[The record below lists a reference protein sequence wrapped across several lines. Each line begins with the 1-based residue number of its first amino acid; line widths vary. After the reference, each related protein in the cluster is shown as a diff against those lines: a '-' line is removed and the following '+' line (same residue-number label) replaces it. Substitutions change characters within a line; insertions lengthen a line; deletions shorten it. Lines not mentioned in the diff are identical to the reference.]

1 MSDALRRALEYV
13 DESRAAAAQQPAN
26 LREAADA
33 QDMWAP
39 TRAYE
44 AGRLATDINANNA
57 DIARLRAN
65 NRAQEADVLERQNQA
80 LAQRQALYAPDIEKV
95 EDIGSKNGY
104 LRDGLSWFGSQLGN
118 AAASAQDPVAL
129 AAAGTAVGRAASV
142 VPQLRGVGKAIQYGS
157 QLGAFGLNQRQMTG
171 EMYGRLK
178 DDPVAFANM
187 TPQEAYRTS
196 NLYGVG
202 AGALESL
209 LPGTLGHA
217 LGGGALRVGGRAALQ
232 HGAGATLLKDA
243 ATEGGT
249 ELAEQYAQ
257 QQVHSAYNP
266 QRVTSGDF
274 SENLNAALGGAAGG
288 AGLGAPHA
296 IADAAYGRAARTG
309 EVVREKAGE
318 TVDLLKEKA
327 PQVYEDSGV
336 KGVVDLGAE
345 KARGAYE
352 GVAGAFKKATDYLRD
367 EQGRIN
373 YPEATRKAMAD
384 YDRYKM
390 SQEEADILTAVPPE
404 GLDPEGT
411 KAWAQE
417 NDARRGELIANRLAA
432 LEADGVQEASP
443 LLDAVTGDD
452 PVAQFEALNQATE
465 FLLQRN
471 AAAQVNRK
479 AAVLR
484 EFTGTKIQQAAH
496 AVTRAAQKAAGAAVF
511 TGMNVAEGVA
521 QATGGPKRNAQGT
534 QGESAPMTYDQW
546 MAARAAVG
554 RAFDAHGAKLR
565 AQKRAATPAPA
576 PEQVQAATTA
586 GELFARAAAR
596 EDLGGDVRAR
606 EDYGRS
612 LAYELSEMAQE
623 YELRGFVRPSVFDA
637 LADDLRD
644 ALGKDAQDA
653 VMRMAALEG
662 GSQLLTDMAAK
673 VSNATLRARR
683 PTQLQDQ
690 LIAQLPQEHQAEIRK
705 SGAADLQEA
714 VLDIARGRMSER
726 RIKEIEKAIGGD
738 TLRRML
744 EIVDGPDETFSARAQ
759 NEAPIFGQQGQAE
772 EFDPDRLTMNDDGE
786 VGDFEKRQAERR
798 VKRGAAPRMYVF
810 PKDPVAGMRTTD
822 SENRRTARN
831 PFEPTS
837 KLSPAE
843 AAKAREA
850 AAAAQLMG
858 EDAKPVIA
866 RTRPRMS
873 RRDDVNSDGKNTLAH
888 KIAQLEETLGVAR
901 TPEAFFRRAEQELRA
916 TKGAERAKA
925 SEQFKR
931 LQQLE
936 KQFASG
942 DERAV
947 ARVGEMME
955 RFFDVRAGGYVV
967 DARSAREVMDEQNMP
982 EAQRMAIFRD
992 YMLQEGARVR
1002 EKDAGK
1008 AEKYFQLAR
1017 NAQAALLDGVDGT
1030 DTKPRAQRVY
1040 RLTAGDRATLRRAM
1054 ERYFGENYLVVGEQ
1068 LSDRVPGTMAVGEL
1082 IEMAKSGAKARDAV
1096 RGQVSA
1102 AAGERGGKDAAT
1114 DMRGEA
1120 EGHLLNFPQRAGGNL
1135 LGSRGNKGDPLVI
1148 KTHSLVA
1155 WVRNNR
1161 RETPDEKLSEEKA
1174 FLRDLQE
1181 GIAAV
1186 TNMESVGGLPFMLD
1200 KFGRKQYFDGRNVPD
1215 ALQLPN
1221 RTGWAFNQKRRE
1233 GALAEDQ
1240 WKDAGIMGP
1249 RDPST
1254 VEDARSDEKYQKKL
1268 ANEYAPGEDL
1278 AQGGAN
1284 VAPPI
1289 VGDASNVG
1297 YLDPYSDIARRAGMV
1312 TRRKKPMQT
1321 LRQKRLA
1328 EHAVRVAA
1336 AKRGKANTK
1345 APDDHAAA
1353 SLRNTRIDKG
1363 KLDWELFNET
1373 GLESDKIR
1381 DSEHTTVEKEE
1392 VASRSKDVTAGIG
1405 RESAVDAVSKAADR
1419 GDRVFAYKGERR
1431 EVVQGGRLVRVDQDL
1446 DVATT
1451 LENIDRR
1458 LRAVNDTREKFA
1470 KGRHYAYPLAY
1481 ALSVKN
1487 VQELLDSGAL
1497 STEESEAF
1505 IDRQRQAAQVITTA
1519 PAGAR
1524 LRLAKAMASGYRAV
1538 RNYEEADA
1546 FLASLGR
1553 DAAPEVAAAG
1563 APKSQRAPGGA
1574 KLTGKT
1580 PFTPKDQAKADR
1592 ATKFIGRGSER
1603 SSTAQYAK
1611 DFGAL
1616 ANTGSYTASDT
1627 VFVSA
1632 EGARAGRVE
1641 PDFAEI
1647 DRAVAAGATVVTD
1660 NAENRA
1666 REYNMGE
1673 RQVAAHLAKKGY
1685 TETSPGTWTA
1695 PKTVGTPDNPAVAPP
1710 PTKVSQAEARKFI
1723 GGLDAALREPP
1734 DAIKPVLARVVAAS
1748 AEGNLA
1754 VKDLAKLVRWAA
1766 KSPSQAAV
1774 ADHVANELLQL
1785 TDGTLA
1791 VGGLAQKTVDS
1802 WSKKFAGGAKI
1813 EVLKIPKGHAYELL
1827 MGHMHD
1833 VDSLGGAYINVDGK
1847 HVIASFESGAKTRV
1861 TALSRLAH
1869 EFGHALQRIAFDSAP
1884 ERTQQKIRAAY
1895 EADLTALGKDDGE
1908 LRRFISSARVS
1919 DDVLSAVDG
1928 VSPDA
1933 LQAAAPMI
1941 ARGVNAGV
1949 WSSAKGTAQGEYL
1962 TSFPEWFAEN
1972 FSKYATTSADLKLDP
1987 EVRGFWEGLLKKLR
2001 GFFNHFVKQ
2010 YTPDATFAGWVD
2022 SLAANAP
2029 KRKLSLMSTQIH
2041 NDLRRPGFSATHD
2054 SPIRHEGRFNWRE
2067 HTGKGEGAAAFGAG
2081 TYLSTGDGVH
2091 KFYKKMMSAKAG
2103 ETSPTYHV
2111 SVQAMKAQLLNW
2123 DKPLGEQSSYVQK
2136 RIYQLFEDKALG
2148 NPEDLHRG
2156 RATGAQLYKEIT
2168 DQLGSQREASNALQA
2183 TGILGHEYAAAN
2195 GRDGKTPNYVIY
2207 DDSKISTNYVSFN
2220 KQGAGKFEGWKTG
2233 PTARQGSGVAPDAD
2247 VAAARA
2253 YVDKVLGPQVKAE
2266 FESITGYS
2274 GEWIE
2279 AENLIKVS
2287 TLTNAGVM
2295 NVARHEAL
2303 HAFYSRFVKAN
2314 PKAQRVLAS
2323 LTDDPRVLRRLEAL
2337 LKDEPEALGQLT
2349 DGEERLAYIHQF
2361 AQAGLLK
2368 LPHTPGT
2375 TLMAKVR
2382 KFLRR
2387 VFQMVSDQERAVD
2400 LLYSFER
2407 GDFRGLEPS
2416 AAGRVI
2422 AKSIDQG
2429 AWLKNGTKAF
2439 DKVMQAAAALTVPAH
2454 TILQNSASPTARKIA
2469 ELFYTNP
2476 ADEAAGDKEPGYLN
2490 ERNQQMR
2497 RYSNLFRNAVG
2508 ELDEGQRRE
2517 LLEAM
2522 QNETSTAS
2530 LRDPDVQDAKEK
2542 LHAMFS
2548 RFHRYLTD
2556 EKGLRIGKINEN
2568 YFPVV
2573 YDAEKVRDGSFA
2585 KMLREK
2591 YASNIAEMVERI
2603 NAAREKGGKAGVP
2616 VSADDVIEA
2625 VVQRIAGEN
2634 PMDDTTLDP
2643 LREDG
2648 VLRPWFAGGE
2658 KRTLNFLEPEDRAP
2672 FLEKDLVRTLSQYVR
2687 QGVRAAEYSSRF
2699 GRQGALLSKQLEAVG
2714 QELQDAADKMLKE
2727 GDLKDEKAR
2736 DKWVSRQ
2743 YRDVANAVGAMEGSL
2758 GHDVPE
2764 WVRKTNSAA
2773 IVYQNVRILP
2783 LALFS
2788 SFVDPLGIIARGG
2801 EMRDAFNTF
2810 ARGMRDV
2817 ARTWGDMLREEPKQ
2831 RQKDEWEKL
2840 AEHVGVI
2847 DAAVFNHF
2855 LHDEYASVYLDGRA
2869 KKINEVMF
2877 KANGMEPFNRAMRV
2891 GATQSAV
2898 KFIERHSKKPE
2909 AHSAR
2914 WMAELGF
2921 DKASPHFD
2929 VDGRLIT
2936 DKNVLMEQNPGMSQ
2950 EQAEAEIARTHRAIN
2965 RWVEGA
2971 ILSPNAAQRPAWASD
2986 PHYSMFWHL
2995 KQFAYSFHQTIMK
3008 RAVSEAKHG
3017 NVLPLGVF
3025 AWYIPTMIAAD
3036 VAKGM
3041 MLGAGELPNYMKGYD
3056 LGDWVV
3062 HGVNRAGVLG
3072 VGDIGVNAAREPLGL
3087 AGPMVEQISDIF
3099 TEPLEKNIT
3108 HALPANALYSRALS

>member
-80 LAQRQALYAPDIEKV
+80 LAQRQAVYAPDIARV

-118 AAASAQDPVAL
+118 AAASAQDPLAL
-129 AAAGTAVGRAASV
+129 AAAGTAVGKAVGA
-142 VPQLRGVGKAIQYGS
+142 VPRLSAVGKAIQYGS

-171 EMYGRLK
+171 EMYGRLR

-209 LPGTLGHA
+209 LPGTVGHA
-217 LGGGALRVGGRAALQ
+217 LGGGALRAGGRAALQ
-232 HGAGATLLKDA
+232 RGAGATLLKDA

-266 QRVTSGDF
+266 QRSTRGDF
-274 SENLNAALGGAAGG
+274 SENLNAGLGGAAGG
-288 AGLGAPHA
+288 VGLGAPHA

-417 NDARRGELIANRLAA
+417 NDVRRGELIANRLAA

-471 AAAQVNRK
+471 AAAQVDRK

-484 EFTGTKIQQAAH
+484 EFTGNKIQQAAH

-511 TGMNVAEGVA
+511 TGMNVAEGVN
-521 QATGGPKRNAQGT
+521 QAMDGRKRNAQGT
-534 QGESAPMTYDQW
+534 QGESAPLTYAQW
-546 MAARAAVG
+546 MAARAAAG

-644 ALGKDAQDA
+644 TLGKDAQDA
-653 VMRMAALEG
+653 VLRMAALEG

-744 EIVDGPDETFSARAQ
+744 EIVDGPDEVFSARAQ
-759 NEAPIFGQQGQAE
+759 NEAPMSGEAAE
-772 EFDPDRLTMNDDGE
+772 VLDADRLSVNDDGE
-786 VGDFEKRQAERR
+786 VGAAAVRDDFEQRQAERKAQKNAGPSMYMFSGQKAHTIQTTDATR
-798 VKRGAAPRMYVF
+798 RNPKNPFDSAAELTPIQRAKIDADAKALGFVRGDLEGTPLPSKPRPRLVAADDAKSARKLLGGKMQEFEAILQGEPHEVDVVSAREVLDDLGMQPAGRLAMFRDYMFQGARRKANSKQTPDPLGAAEDVRMAV
-810 PKDPVAGMRTTD
+810 
-822 SENRRTARN
+822 
-831 PFEPTS
+831 
-837 KLSPAE
+837 
-843 AAKAREA
+843 
-850 AAAAQLMG
+850 
-858 EDAKPVIA
+858 
-866 RTRPRMS
+866 
-873 RRDDVNSDGKNTLAH
+873 LAH
-888 KIAQLEETLGVAR
+888 ALLVDTMR
-901 TPEAFFRRAEQELRA
+901 NRPEQELTRPSDLRTAGTDRA
-916 TKGAERAKA
+916 TLARRNGPKPHRSVPETDIASVARWVQQNLGEKAYTAFRHNTQNMLRAAAGRPIRDYRGKKTPSDGMGEGERAQVQEA
-925 SEQFKR
+925 
-931 LQQLE
+931 
-936 KQFASG
+936 
-942 DERAV
+942 
-947 ARVGEMME
+947 ME
-955 RFFDVRAGGYVV
+955 RFFANNYLIR
-967 DARSAREVMDEQNMP
+967 ARE
-982 EAQRMAIFRD
+982 AI
-992 YMLQEGARVR
+992 
-1002 EKDAGK
+1002 
-1008 AEKYFQLAR
+1008 
-1017 NAQAALLDGVDGT
+1017 
-1030 DTKPRAQRVY
+1030 
-1040 RLTAGDRATLRRAM
+1040 
-1054 ERYFGENYLVVGEQ
+1054 
-1068 LSDRVPGTMAVGEL
+1068 DRVPGKIAAGEL
-1082 IEMAKSGAKARDAV
+1082 IEMAKAGAKKRSAVEGDIRLARDGSDRNAQRDAMEGQLLNFAQPANKNLLGTKDSTLSIGTDALVGWVRANHRHELKSKDDDKRNVNRKFVDDLLEGIAALAGSGMTEGLPWVVGADGEKQVFEGRSTLPDNLRLPTMSGKHANNARKKRAHAIAEATAMGPKERPGQDARHSEANQEAV
-1096 RGQVSA
+1096 AKDQGRDDWFVADPWEAVGDTTLDLWDAADAIDSGRGEKTTPLDTRIGREAGGLDSA
-1102 AAGERGGKDAAT
+1102 LEDSQYHRGNVDVPAYERRNSRPDAIRDRADTILDKLRSMVDGKPVKQDVAGAIADIRARLNAAKGFGERGGIQYAFPLAQVLNPDVLGMADLSMEQSRALLAIRSELSALLADSKDLKPYERTQLVKQMAGAEHAGKVNVT
-1114 DMRGEA
+1114 NAQRLLEKGA
-1120 EGHLLNFPQRAGGNL
+1120 EG
-1135 LGSRGNKGDPLVI
+1135 
-1148 KTHSLVA
+1148 
-1155 WVRNNR
+1155 
-1161 RETPDEKLSEEKA
+1161 
-1174 FLRDLQE
+1174 
-1181 GIAAV
+1181 
-1186 TNMESVGGLPFMLD
+1186 
-1200 KFGRKQYFDGRNVPD
+1200 Y
-1215 ALQLPN
+1215 
-1221 RTGWAFNQKRRE
+1221 RT
-1233 GALAEDQ
+1233 ALAE
-1240 WKDAGIMGP
+1240 A
-1249 RDPST
+1249 
-1254 VEDARSDEKYQKKL
+1254 ARAEAEKQAKI
-1268 ANEYAPGEDL
+1268 D
-1278 AQGGAN
+1278 
-1284 VAPPI
+1284 
-1289 VGDASNVG
+1289 
-1297 YLDPYSDIARRAGMV
+1297 
-1312 TRRKKPMQT
+1312 
-1321 LRQKRLA
+1321 
-1328 EHAVRVAA
+1328 
-1336 AKRGKANTK
+1336 AKR
-1345 APDDHAAA
+1345 
-1353 SLRNTRIDKG
+1353 
-1363 KLDWELFNET
+1363 
-1373 GLESDKIR
+1373 
-1381 DSEHTTVEKEE
+1381 
-1392 VASRSKDVTAGIG
+1392 
-1405 RESAVDAVSKAADR
+1405 
-1419 GDRVFAYKGERR
+1419 
-1431 EVVQGGRLVRVDQDL
+1431 
-1446 DVATT
+1446 
-1451 LENIDRR
+1451 
-1458 LRAVNDTREKFA
+1458 A
-1470 KGRHYAYPLAY
+1470 K
-1481 ALSVKN
+1481 
-1487 VQELLDSGAL
+1487 
-1497 STEESEAF
+1497 T
-1505 IDRQRQAAQVITTA
+1505 
-1519 PAGAR
+1519 
-1524 LRLAKAMASGYRAV
+1524 
-1538 RNYEEADA
+1538 
-1546 FLASLGR
+1546 
-1553 DAAPEVAAAG
+1553 AAPEVAAAG
-1563 APKSQRAPGGA
+1563 APKSQPKPGGV

-1616 ANTGSYTASDT
+1616 ANTGSYTSADV

-1632 EGARAGRVE
+1632 EGARAGRIE

-1647 DRAVAAGATVVTD
+1647 GKAVQAGATIITD
-1660 NAENRA
+1660 AKEHRQ
-1666 REYNMGE
+1666 REYNVGE
-1673 RQVAAHLAKKGY
+1673 RQVAQFLLRSGY
-1685 TETSPGTWTA
+1685 VE
-1695 PKTVGTPDNPAVAPP
+1695 
-1710 PTKVSQAEARKFI
+1710 
-1723 GGLDAALREPP
+1723 
-1734 DAIKPVLARVVAAS
+1734 
-1748 AEGNLA
+1748 
-1754 VKDLAKLVRWAA
+1754 
-1766 KSPSQAAV
+1766 
-1774 ADHVANELLQL
+1774 
-1785 TDGTLA
+1785 
-1791 VGGLAQKTVDS
+1791 
-1802 WSKKFAGGAKI
+1802 
-1813 EVLKIPKGHAYELL
+1813 
-1827 MGHMHD
+1827 
-1833 VDSLGGAYINVDGK
+1833 
-1847 HVIASFESGAKTRV
+1847 
-1861 TALSRLAH
+1861 
-1869 EFGHALQRIAFDSAP
+1869 SAP
-1884 ERTQQKIRAAY
+1884 
-1895 EADLTALGKDDGE
+1895 GE
-1908 LRRFISSARVS
+1908 
-1919 DDVLSAVDG
+1919 
-1928 VSPDA
+1928 
-1933 LQAAAPMI
+1933 
-1941 ARGVNAGV
+1941 
-1949 WSSAKGTAQGEYL
+1949 WS
-1962 TSFPEWFAEN
+1962 
-1972 FSKYATTSADLKLDP
+1972 
-1987 EVRGFWEGLLKKLR
+1987 
-2001 GFFNHFVKQ
+2001 
-2010 YTPDATFAGWVD
+2010 
-2022 SLAANAP
+2022 AP
-2029 KRKLSLMSTQIH
+2029 KRKLSLMSTQVH
-2041 NDLRRPGFSATHD
+2041 NDLQRPGFSATHD
-2054 SPIRHEGRFNWRE
+2054 SPIRHEGKFNWRE
-2067 HTGKGEGAAAFGAG
+2067 HTGKGEGNAAFGAG
-2081 TYLSTGDGVH
+2081 TYLSTGDKVH
-2091 KFYKKMMSAKAG
+2091 AFYKKMFTALVQPEPKHKIKERIVRALRAELRDRTSYLDEAVSIAVDEGLPKAIESLEQVLDDVAG
-2103 ETSPTYHV
+2103 SPKYEKSVRALLEKFETMQENDFVPSFGDPTGKSPTYHV
-2111 SVQAMKAQLLNW
+2111 SVGIMKAQLLNW
-2123 DKPLGEQSSYVQK
+2123 DKPLSEQSSYVKK
-2136 RIYQLFEDKALG
+2136 RLEGVDTSASIWEEHWGEYYAAVSDGTNIYTVPDDGGHAVMYKKENLGTFSTAEAAKEAAERHIKSLGLEFRTDGDAL
-2148 NPEDLHRG
+2148 
-2156 RATGAQLYKEIT
+2156 TGEGIYKGLAER
-2168 DQLGSQREASNALQA
+2168 LGSQAAASDYLQSL
-2183 TGILGHEYAAAN
+2183 GILGHEYAAAN
-2195 GRDGKTPNYVIY
+2195 GRNGTTPNYVIY
-2207 DDSKISTNYVSFN
+2207 DDSKISTNYVHFN
-2220 KQGAGKFEGWKTG
+2220 KQDAGKFEGWKNG
-2233 PTARQGSGVAPDAD
+2233 PTARAAQGMATDAD
-2247 VAAARA
+2247 IKAARD
-2253 YVDKVLGPQVKAE
+2253 YVNKVLGPKIKTE
-2266 FESITGYS
+2266 FENITGYS
-2274 GEWIE
+2274 GEWVE

-2429 AWLKNGTKAF
+2429 TWLKNGTKAF

-2454 TILQNSASPTARKIA
+2454 TILQNSVSPTARKIA

-2522 QNETSTAS
+2522 QNETPTAS

-2625 VVQRIAGEN
+2625 VVQRIAGES
-2634 PMDDTTLDP
+2634 PMDDPTLDP

-2699 GRQGALLSKQLEAVG
+2699 GRQGALLSKQLEAVR

-2783 LALFS
+2783 MALFS

-2801 EMRDAFNTF
+2801 EMRDAFNAF

-2921 DKASPHFD
+2921 GKASPHFD

-2950 EQAEAEIARTHRAIN
+2950 EQAEAEIAHTHRAIN

-3099 TEPLEKNIT
+3099 TEPLEKNIV